1 MQHERRDEIISKI
14 RAQRS
19 VKVCDLVEEYRVSI
33 ETIRRDLEYL
43 EKKGFLRR
51 VYGGAVLHGFYGEE
65 PEHER
70 RLITNYPQ
78 KQAIGK
84 KAAGLINDGDTLFID
99 QGTTPLEVAREL
111 RAKRNLTVITN
122 STLVAHELLQNNTTC
137 RVIVLGGEMRR
148 GELTLSGTITENN
161 LEFFYATKVI
171 LGIGGISLETGVTDY
186 HLQEANTRRIM
197 IQRSA
202 EVIGVADYSKFDIVA
217 MNFICPVEKI
227 HILVTDWTIPS
238 RVIAE
243 YRSRGIKVYAAP
255 PASQSAGEPEA
266 G

>member
-1 MQHERRDEIISKI
+1 MQHERRDEIINKI
-14 RAQRS
+14 RTQRS
-19 VKVCDLVEEYRVSI
+19 VKVSDLVEEYKVSI

-43 EKKGFLRR
+43 EEKGLLRR

-84 KAAGLINDGDTLFID
+84 KAAELINHGDTLFID
-99 QGTTPLEVAREL
+99 QGTTAMEVAREL
-111 RAKRNLTVITN
+111 RLKKNLTVITN
-122 STLVAHELLQNNTTC
+122 STLAAHELITNNASC

-148 GELTLSGTITENN
+148 GELTLSGNITESN
-161 LEFFYATKVI
+161 LESFYATKVI

-186 HLQEANTRRIM
+186 HLQEANSRRIM
-197 IQRSA
+197 IQRAA

-227 HILVTDWTIPS
+227 NVLVTDWTVPAK
-238 RVIAE
+238 VITE
-243 YRSRGIKVYAAP
+243 YRLRGIKVYTAP
-255 PASQSAGEPEA
+255 PVS
-266 G
+266 